1 MKNFLFIPILLLC
14 ITTSGFAQKKKSNK
28 EKPFDQKNYVELGL
42 NLTGAIQTFVR
53 NRTDSIY
60 TDPYALSMKLVN
72 NKMAYRFG
80 FGYSFRTTKD
90 ITLIQARVN
99 NLSRFDI
106 RAGIERRFP
115 IGEHWRIY
123 AGADVLWGLVDGKN
137 QFGEGNPNGEIITVK
152 VSENMIGAGPF
163 VGIQYQLNSRISFL
177 TEATL
182 YGMRITTEKTYATNL
197 KPEPIGVEK
206 SSRNVFPPGMPR
218 SIVIVYRF

>member
-14 ITTSGFAQKKKSNK
+14 FTTNVLAQKKKLIK
-28 EKPFDQKNYVELGL
+28 DKPFDKKNYVELGL

-53 NRTDSIY
+53 NRTDSVY
-60 TDPYALSMKLVN
+60 TDPYALSFKKVN
-72 NKMAYRFG
+72 GAIGYRLG
-80 FGYSFRTTKD
+80 LGYSFRTTKD

-99 NLSRFDI
+99 NLTRFDV
-106 RAGIERRFP
+106 RGGIERRFP

-177 TEATL
+177 TEASL
-182 YGMRITTEKTYATNL
+182 YGMQINTKKIYSSNLKQEILGTEK
-197 KPEPIGVEK
+197 
-206 SSRNVFPPGMPR
+206 SDRFVFPPGMPR